1 MKMLRCGALMTMMA
15 MIATPSSDAAVI
27 TRGRTMPPRVVVQR
41 PVIVR
46 NRFVPIVH
54 DRVVFVPRFRSRVV
68 FFCPGPFFAP
78 FPVVA
83 PSTTVYAAP
92 YLYSVPYA
100 VPPQAALT
108 DAASSD
114 ALGYD
119 WARDL
124 RLDVATWDGFV
135 AYVKAHVVGADPKLQ
150 QEFERGFAHGYGV
163 NGPEAFDKA
172 MSDARAQP
180 AGGSAGS

>member
-1 MKMLRCGALMTMMA
+1 MLCCGALMTLMA

-27 TRGRTMPPRVVVQR
+27 TRGRTMPSRVVVQR

-46 NRFVPIVH
+46 NGFVPFVH

-68 FFCPGPFFAP
+68 FFCPGPFFVP

-83 PSTTVYAAP
+83 PSTMAYAAP
-92 YLYSVPYA
+92 YLYPAPYTA
-100 VPPQAALT
+100 PPQAALT

-114 ALGYD
+114 VLGYH

-124 RLDVATWDGFV
+124 RQDIATWDGFV
-135 AYVKAHVVGADPKLQ
+135 AYVKAHVLEADPKLQ
-150 QEFERGFAHGYGV
+150 LEFERGFVHGYGV
-163 NGPEAFDKA
+163 NGVEAFDKA

-180 AGGSAGS
+180 ALAGGSAGP